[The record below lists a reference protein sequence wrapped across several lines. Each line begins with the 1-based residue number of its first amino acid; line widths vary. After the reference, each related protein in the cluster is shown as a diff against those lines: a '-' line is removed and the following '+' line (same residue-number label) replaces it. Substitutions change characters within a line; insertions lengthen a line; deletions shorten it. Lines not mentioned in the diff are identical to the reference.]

1 MVMGRPITTKEA
13 LDWKVIHQV
22 YTDDVHLKKMLMV
35 YGMEYSKR
43 GANRELI
50 RTLKSK
56 MHAETLRVV
65 RKHFTY
71 VSNVLNGRGYAYSL
85 VLEHIY
91 PFSVNI

>member
-1 MVMGRPITTKEA
+1 MVMGRPISTKEA

-22 YTDDVHLKKMLMV
+22 YTDDIHLKKMLMV

-56 MHAETLRVV
+56 MHAETLRVCEGLC
-65 RKHFTY
+65 F
-71 VSNVLNGRGYAYSL
+71 SPLESINFSIAYK
-85 VLEHIY
+85 
-91 PFSVNI
+91 